1 MIAVLKR
8 GTTDAQIENLSTWL
22 KSQGLNVHIS
32 KGSDHTVIGLVGDT
46 SRIDPDL
53 IESLEIVDAVKRY
66 AADCAA
72 GKADPAALDE
82 AAFSPYLYT
91 GDLPDPDLLIRTGG
105 EMRIS
110 NFLLWQ
116 SAYAELYFTDTLWPE
131 FKPAELDK
139 AIAWFA
145 SRKRRFGRAE
155 EVKTAK

>member
-1 MIAVLKR
+1 MGRLDALPEDIREKIA
-8 GTTDAQIENLSTWL
+8 
-22 KSQGLNVHIS
+22 
-32 KGSDHTVIGLVGDT
+32 
-46 SRIDPDL
+46 RIDAISAKQTGIIVNVCINYGGRAD
-53 IESLEIVDAVKRY
+53 IVDAVKRY

-82 AAFSPYLYT
+82 TAFSPYLYT

-131 FKPAELDK
+131 FEPAELDK

-155 EVKTAK
+155 EVKPAK